1 MKRAVVIGISALA
14 VIAAAGQAIAAD
26 MYVPAPTGGYK
37 DAYVPVETWTGFYA
51 GINGGYGWSATDS
64 KLTATGNGFAPCPG
78 NVEVCTPPSV
88 ANSGAK
94 SFGAAGG
101 FGGGQI
107 GYNLQRDRL
116 VFGVEADIQGA
127 AIDGS
132 GTVSLAN
139 VNASATGKNNLDWF
153 GTVRGRVGYAAGTT
167 LLYFTGGLAYGG
179 VHDSLTLTPA
189 AGASSTVSRD
199 GTNTGYVLGGG
210 VEHLLNPSWSVK
222 AEYQY
227 IDLGSDK
234 LSATAGN
241 PGYTASAALDAEHV
255 YNTVRLGL
263 NYHIGNTDEPLK

>member
-37 DAYVPVETWTGFYA
+37 DAPYVPETWTGFYA
-51 GINGGYGWSATDS
+51 GINGGYGWSAKS
-64 KLTATGNGFAPCPG
+64 SNVTATGNNQVVVWDGEFSSLQP
-78 NVEVCTPPSV
+78 VTQ
-88 ANSGAK
+88 SGAK
-94 SFGAAGG
+94 SFDADGG

-107 GYNLQRDRL
+107 GYNLQRDHL
-116 VFGVEADIQGA
+116 VFGLEADIQGA

-167 LLYFTGGLAYGG
+167 LLYFTGGLAMGG

-210 VEHLLNPSWSVK
+210 VEHLFNPSWSVK

-263 NYHIGNTDEPLK
+263 NYHFGNTYEPLK